1 MRGYLL
7 RRAGASLIVLLVA
20 SMLVFAGVRALPG
33 DPALALAGEDHSQ
46 KALTAIRAKYDLDK
60 PVPVQYVNWLGHV
73 VRGDL
78 GTSTRTG
85 LGVGSTIVD
94 RLPVTLELAFLS
106 LLVAVAIG
114 LSLGVIAAVRRGS
127 VSDYLGSTAALVG
140 LSVPHFWLGHVVRGD
155 LGTSTRTGLG
165 VGSTIVDRL
174 PVTLELAFLSL
185 LVAIAIGLSLG
196 VLAAVRRGSVSDYVG
211 STAAL
216 VGLSVPHFWLGLM
229 LILVFSIGLGILPAS
244 GFVPLAADP
253 IDNLRHMLLPAIVLG
268 TGFAAVIFRQTRAAM
283 LESLSADYV
292 RTARAKGL
300 GERSVVGSHALRNSL
315 LTVVTIVGLQLGLLI
330 SGAVVT
336 EQVFVL
342 PGFGKLTLD
351 AVFTRDYPV
360 IEGVVL
366 LTTVGYVVINFG
378 VDLLYSVLNPR
389 IRVAG
394 AES

>member
-7 RRAGASLIVLLVA
+7 RRGGASLLVLFVSSIV
-20 SMLVFAGVRALPG
+20 VFAGVRALPG
-33 DPALALAGEDHSQ
+33 SPALALAGEDHSP
-46 KALTAIRAKYDLDK
+46 KAIAAITEKYGFDQ

-73 VRGDL
+73 VRGDF
-78 GTSTRTG
+78 GTSTKTG
-85 LGVGSTIVD
+85 LGVGSTILD

-106 LLVAVAIG
+106 LLVAVGIG
-114 LSLGVIAAVRRGS
+114 LTLGIVAAVKRGS
-127 VSDYLGSTAALVG
+127 LADYL
-140 LSVPHFWLGHVVRGD
+140 
-155 LGTSTRTGLG
+155 
-165 VGSTIVDRL
+165 
-174 PVTLELAFLSL
+174 
-185 LVAIAIGLSLG
+185 
-196 VLAAVRRGSVSDYVG
+196 G

-229 LILVFSIGLGILPAS
+229 LILIFAIGLGVLPAS
-244 GFVPLAADP
+244 GFVPFIADP

-268 TGFAAVIFRQTRAAM
+268 SGFSAVIFRQTRAAM

-300 GERSVVGSHALRNSL
+300 GERKVVGSHALRNSL
-315 LTVVTIVGLQLGLLI
+315 LTVVTIIGLQLGLLI

-366 LTTVGYVVINFG
+366 LTTLGYVVINFA
-378 VDLLYSVLNPR
+378 VDLLYSILNPR

-394 AES
+394 TQT

>member
-1 MRGYLL
+1 MRGYVL

-20 SMLVFAGVRALPG
+20 SIVVFAGVRALPG
-33 DPALALAGEDHSQ
+33 DPALALAGEDRSP
-46 KALTAIRAKYDLDK
+46 KALEAIRDKYGLND

-73 VRGDL
+73 VRGDF

-85 LGVGSTIVD
+85 LGVGQTVLD

-106 LLVAVAIG
+106 MLLAVAIG
-114 LSLGVIAAVRRGS
+114 LTLGVIAAVRRGS
-127 VSDYLGSTAALVG
+127 LADYL
-140 LSVPHFWLGHVVRGD
+140 
-155 LGTSTRTGLG
+155 
-165 VGSTIVDRL
+165 
-174 PVTLELAFLSL
+174 
-185 LVAIAIGLSLG
+185 
-196 VLAAVRRGSVSDYVG
+196 G

-229 LILVFSIGLGILPAS
+229 LILIFSISLGLLPAS
-244 GFVPLAADP
+244 GFVPFFSDP
-253 IDNLRHMLLPAIVLG
+253 VENLRHMVMPAIVLG

-283 LESLSADYV
+283 SESLSADYV

-300 GERSVVGSHALRNSL
+300 GQREVVASHALRNSL

-360 IEGVVL
+360 IQAVVL
-366 LTTVGYVVINFG
+366 LTTVGYVVINFA
-378 VDLLYSVLNPR
+378 VDMLYSVLNPR

-394 AES
+394 ADT

>member
-1 MRGYLL
+1 MQGYLL

-106 LLVAVAIG
+106 LLVAIAIG
-114 LSLGVIAAVRRGS
+114 LSLGVVAAVRRGS

-140 LSVPHFWLGHVVRGD
+140 LSVPHFWLG
-155 LGTSTRTGLG
+155 
-165 VGSTIVDRL
+165 
-174 PVTLELAFLSL
+174 
-185 LVAIAIGLSLG
+185 
-196 VLAAVRRGSVSDYVG
+196 
-211 STAAL
+211 
-216 VGLSVPHFWLGLM
+216 LM
-229 LILVFSIGLGILPAS
+229 LILIFSIALGVLPAS

-366 LTTVGYVVINFG
+366 LTTLGYVLINFA

>member
-1 MRGYLL
+1 MGGYLL

-46 KALTAIRAKYDLDK
+46 RALTAIRAKYDLDK

-73 VRGDL
+73 VRGDF

-85 LGVGSTIVD
+85 LSVTSTILD

-106 LLVAVAIG
+106 MLVATTIG
-114 LSLGVIAAVRRGS
+114 LLLGVVAAVKRGS
-127 VSDYLGSTAALVG
+127 FADYA
-140 LSVPHFWLGHVVRGD
+140 
-155 LGTSTRTGLG
+155 
-165 VGSTIVDRL
+165 
-174 PVTLELAFLSL
+174 
-185 LVAIAIGLSLG
+185 
-196 VLAAVRRGSVSDYVG
+196 G

-229 LILVFSIGLGILPAS
+229 LILIFAIGLGVLPAS
-244 GFVPLAADP
+244 GFVAFADDP
-253 IDNLRHMLLPAIVLG
+253 IDNLRHMILPAIVLG

-283 LESLSADYV
+283 LDALSADYV

-300 GERSVVGSHALRNSL
+300 GEREVVGSHALRNSL
-315 LTVVTIVGLQLGLLI
+315 LTVVTILGLQLGLLI

-351 AVFTRDYPV
+351 AVFTRDYPI

-366 LTTVGYVVINFG
+366 VTTFAYVLVNFG

-394 AES
+394 GET

>member
-7 RRAGASLIVLLVA
+7 RRAGASLIVLLIA

-46 KALTAIRAKYDLDK
+46 RALAAIRAKYDLDQS
-60 PVPVQYVNWLGHV
+60 VPVQYVNWLGHV

-85 LGVGSTIVD
+85 LSVTSTIVD

-114 LSLGVIAAVRRGS
+114 LTLGVVAAVRRGS
-127 VSDYLGSTAALVG
+127 VADY
-140 LSVPHFWLGHVVRGD
+140 
-155 LGTSTRTGLG
+155 
-165 VGSTIVDRL
+165 I
-174 PVTLELAFLSL
+174 
-185 LVAIAIGLSLG
+185 
-196 VLAAVRRGSVSDYVG
+196 G

-229 LILVFSIGLGILPAS
+229 LILIFAIALGLLPAS
-244 GFVPLAADP
+244 GFVAFVDDPL
-253 IDNLRHMLLPAIVLG
+253 DNLRHMLLPAIVLG

-300 GERSVVGSHALRNSL
+300 GQRAVVGSHALRNSL
-315 LTVVTIVGLQLGLLI
+315 LTVVTIIGLQLGLLI

-351 AVFTRDYPV
+351 AVFTRDYPI

-366 LTTVGYVVINFG
+366 ITTLGYVLVNFG

-389 IRVAG
+389 IRVSGGEA
-394 AES
+394 

>member
-46 KALTAIRAKYDLDK
+46 RALAAIRAKYDLDK

-73 VRGDL
+73 VRGDF

-85 LGVGSTIVD
+85 LSVSSTI
-94 RLPVTLELAFLS
+94 L
-106 LLVAVAIG
+106 
-114 LSLGVIAAVRRGS
+114 
-127 VSDYLGSTAALVG
+127 
-140 LSVPHFWLGHVVRGD
+140 
-155 LGTSTRTGLG
+155 
-165 VGSTIVDRL
+165 DRL

-185 LVAIAIGLSLG
+185 LVAILIGLSLG
-196 VLAAVRRGSVSDYVG
+196 VVAAVRRGSVADYVG

-216 VGLSVPHFWLGLM
+216 VGLSIPHFWLGLM
-229 LILVFSIGLGILPAS
+229 LILVFAIGLGLLPAS
-244 GFVPLAADP
+244 GFVPFVADP
-253 IDNLRHMLLPAIVLG
+253 VDNLRHMLLPAIVLG

-283 LESLSADYV
+283 LESLSTDYV

-300 GERSVVGSHALRNSL
+300 GEREVVGSHALRNSL
-315 LTVVTIVGLQLGLLI
+315 LTVVTIIGLQLGLLI

-366 LTTVGYVVINFG
+366 LTTLGYVLVNFG

-394 AES
+394 GQA

>member
-20 SMLVFAGVRALPG
+20 SIVVFAGVRALPG
-33 DPALALAGEDHSQ
+33 DPALALAGEDRSP
-46 KALTAIRAKYDLDK
+46 KALEATRDKYGLDD

-73 VRGDL
+73 VRGDF

-85 LGVGSTIVD
+85 LS
-94 RLPVTLELAFLS
+94 
-106 LLVAVAIG
+106 
-114 LSLGVIAAVRRGS
+114 
-127 VSDYLGSTAALVG
+127 
-140 LSVPHFWLGHVVRGD
+140 
-155 LGTSTRTGLG
+155 

-185 LVAIAIGLSLG
+185 LVAIGIGLTLG
-196 VLAAVRRGSVSDYVG
+196 VIAAVRRGSLADYVG

-229 LILVFSIGLGILPAS
+229 MILVFSIALGVLPAS
-244 GFVPLAADP
+244 GFVPFFADP
-253 IDNLRHMLLPAIVLG
+253 IDNLRHMIMPAVVLG

-300 GERSVVGSHALRNSL
+300 SEREVVASHALRNSL

-351 AVFTRDYPV
+351 AVFTRDYP
-360 IEGVVL
+360 IIQGVVL
-366 LTTVGYVVINFG
+366 LTTVGYVLINFA
-378 VDLLYSVLNPR
+378 VDMLYSVLNPR

-394 AES
+394 ADT

>member
-1 MRGYLL
+1 VRGYLL

-20 SMLVFAGVRALPG
+20 SIVVFAGVRALPG
-33 DPALALAGEDHSQ
+33 DPALALAGEDRSP
-46 KALTAIRAKYDLDK
+46 KALEAIRDKYGLDD

-73 VRGDL
+73 VRGDF

-85 LGVGSTIVD
+85 LS
-94 RLPVTLELAFLS
+94 
-106 LLVAVAIG
+106 
-114 LSLGVIAAVRRGS
+114 
-127 VSDYLGSTAALVG
+127 
-140 LSVPHFWLGHVVRGD
+140 
-155 LGTSTRTGLG
+155 

-185 LVAIAIGLSLG
+185 LVAIGIGLTLG
-196 VLAAVRRGSVSDYVG
+196 VIAAVRRGSLADYVG

-229 LILVFSIGLGILPAS
+229 MILVFSIALGVLPAS
-244 GFVPLAADP
+244 GFVPFFADP
-253 IDNLRHMLLPAIVLG
+253 IDNLRHMIMPAVVLG

-300 GERSVVGSHALRNSL
+300 GEREVVASHALRNSL

-351 AVFTRDYPV
+351 AVFTRDYP
-360 IEGVVL
+360 IIQGVVL
-366 LTTVGYVVINFG
+366 LTTVGYVLINFA
-378 VDLLYSVLNPR
+378 VDMLYSVLNPR

-394 AES
+394 ADT

>member
-1 MRGYLL
+1 MGGYLL

-46 KALTAIRAKYDLDK
+46 RALTAIRAKYDLDK
-60 PVPVQYVNWLGHV
+60 PVPVQYVKWLGHV
-73 VRGDL
+73 VQGDF
-78 GTSTRTG
+78 GSSTRTG
-85 LGVGSTIVD
+85 LGVGSTILD

-114 LSLGVIAAVRRGS
+114 LTLGVVAAVKRGS
-127 VSDYLGSTAALVG
+127 FADYA
-140 LSVPHFWLGHVVRGD
+140 
-155 LGTSTRTGLG
+155 
-165 VGSTIVDRL
+165 
-174 PVTLELAFLSL
+174 
-185 LVAIAIGLSLG
+185 
-196 VLAAVRRGSVSDYVG
+196 G

-229 LILVFSIGLGILPAS
+229 LILIFAIALGVLPAS
-244 GFVPLAADP
+244 GFVPFFANP
-253 IDNLRHMLLPAIVLG
+253 FDNLRHMLLPAIVLG

-283 LESLSADYV
+283 LDSLSADYV

-300 GERSVVGSHALRNSL
+300 GEREVVGSHALRNSL
-315 LTVVTIVGLQLGLLI
+315 LTVVTIIGLQLGLLI

-366 LTTVGYVVINFG
+366 LTTVGYVLINFA

-394 AES
+394 AET

>member
-1 MRGYLL
+1 VRRYLL
-7 RRAGASLIVLLVA
+7 NRLWQSAVTLVLATIV
-20 SMLVFAGVRALPG
+20 VFAGVRALPG
-33 DPALALAGEDHSQ
+33 DPALALAGEDRDPES
-46 KALTAIRAKYDLDK
+46 LRAIRQQYGLDQSWI
-60 PVPVQYVNWLGHV
+60 VQFWQFVSHAA
-73 VRGDL
+73 RGDL
-78 GTSTRTG
+78 GQSIRTG
-85 LGVGSTIVD
+85 APVRSMIVSA
-94 RLPVTLELAFLS
+94 LPVTIELSVL
-106 LLVAVAIG
+106 AI
-114 LSLGVIAAVRRGS
+114 LIASVIGVGAGVVAAVRRGRPAEW
-127 VSDYLGSTAALVG
+127 AANA
-140 LSVPHFWLGHVVRGD
+140 
-155 LGTSTRTGLG
+155 
-165 VGSTIVDRL
+165 
-174 PVTLELAFLSL
+174 LAL
-185 LVAIAIGLSLG
+185 L
-196 VLAAVRRGSVSDYVG
+196 
-211 STAAL
+211 
-216 VGLSVPHFWLGLM
+216 GLSVPHFWLGLM
-229 LILVFSIGLGILPAS
+229 LILIFSISLGLLPAS

-283 LESLSADYV
+283 LDSLSADYV

-366 LTTVGYVVINFG
+366 LTTVGYVLINFG

>member
-46 KALTAIRAKYDLDK
+46 RALAAIRAKYDLDK

-73 VRGDL
+73 VRGDF

-85 LGVGSTIVD
+85 LSVSSTI
-94 RLPVTLELAFLS
+94 L
-106 LLVAVAIG
+106 
-114 LSLGVIAAVRRGS
+114 
-127 VSDYLGSTAALVG
+127 
-140 LSVPHFWLGHVVRGD
+140 
-155 LGTSTRTGLG
+155 
-165 VGSTIVDRL
+165 DRL

-185 LVAIAIGLSLG
+185 LVAIIIGLSLG
-196 VLAAVRRGSVSDYVG
+196 VVAAVRRGSVADYVG

-229 LILVFSIGLGILPAS
+229 LILVFAIGLGLLPAS
-244 GFVPLAADP
+244 GFVPFFADP
-253 IDNLRHMLLPAIVLG
+253 VDNLRHMLLPAIVLG

-283 LESLSADYV
+283 LDSLGTDYV

-300 GERSVVGSHALRNSL
+300 GERAVVGSHALRNSL
-315 LTVVTIVGLQLGLLI
+315 LTVVTIIGLQLGLLI

-366 LTTVGYVVINFG
+366 LTTLGYVVVNLA

-394 AES
+394 GQA

>member
-1 MRGYLL
+1 MGGYLL

-20 SMLVFAGVRALPG
+20 SIVVFAGVRALPG
-33 DPALALAGEDHSQ
+33 DPALALAGEDRSP
-46 KALTAIRAKYDLDK
+46 KALSAIRDKYGLDD

-73 VRGDL
+73 VRGDF
-78 GTSTRTG
+78 GVSTRTG
-85 LGVGSTIVD
+85 LSVGATIVD

-106 LLVAVAIG
+106 LLVALVIG
-114 LSLGVIAAVRRGS
+114 LTLGVVAAVRRGS
-127 VSDYLGSTAALVG
+127 LADYL
-140 LSVPHFWLGHVVRGD
+140 
-155 LGTSTRTGLG
+155 
-165 VGSTIVDRL
+165 
-174 PVTLELAFLSL
+174 
-185 LVAIAIGLSLG
+185 
-196 VLAAVRRGSVSDYVG
+196 G

-229 LILVFSIGLGILPAS
+229 LILIFAIGLAVLPAS
-244 GFVPLAADP
+244 GFVPFFADP
-253 IDNLRHMLLPAIVLG
+253 VDNLRHMVLPAIVLG
-268 TGFAAVIFRQTRAAM
+268 TGFAAVLFRQTRAAM
-283 LESLSADYV
+283 LESLGADYV

-300 GERSVVGSHALRNSL
+300 SEREVVASHALRNSL
-315 LTVVTIVGLQLGLLI
+315 LTVVTILGLQLGLLI

-351 AVFTRDYPV
+351 AVFTRDYPI

-366 LTTVGYVVINFG
+366 VTTVAYVVINFG

-394 AES
+394 GQA

>member
-46 KALTAIRAKYDLDK
+46 RTLSAIRDKYGLNDSLT
-60 PVPVQYVNWLGHV
+60 VQYVNWLGHV
-73 VRGDL
+73 VRGDF

-85 LGVGSTIVD
+85 LGVGSTILD

-114 LSLGVIAAVRRGS
+114 LTLGGGAPVRRGS
-127 VSDYLGSTAALVG
+127 LADYL
-140 LSVPHFWLGHVVRGD
+140 
-155 LGTSTRTGLG
+155 
-165 VGSTIVDRL
+165 
-174 PVTLELAFLSL
+174 
-185 LVAIAIGLSLG
+185 
-196 VLAAVRRGSVSDYVG
+196 G

-229 LILVFSIGLGILPAS
+229 LILIFSITLGVLPAS
-244 GFVPLAADP
+244 GFVAFAADP
-253 IDNLRHMLLPAIVLG
+253 IDNLRHMVLPAIVLG

-315 LTVVTIVGLQLGLLI
+315 LTVVTILGLQLGLLI

-360 IEGVVL
+360 IQGVVL
-366 LTTVGYVVINFG
+366 LTTVGYVVINFA

-394 AES
+394 ADS